1 MLRLLLILFMSLL
14 FQACQGPADVTSAD
28 QTSVTPNFPNA
39 TLSTVLPQDGWKKL
53 GDNLDISLL
62 FPLPINVTNSP
73 YIEAQIGNSTRRFY
87 YYSGDGTSNLIFR
100 YTVTAADLDT
110 NGITFA
116 SSIEL
121 NGGSLTYAPSV
132 SLTADVPTDLTI
144 PLSMIRVDGIVPY
157 LSQVTAPTG
166 GNYASNQL
174 LKYYL
179 AFSEKVTVTGVP
191 TFNVNL
197 TSGTVAAGYRS
208 GSGTKTLQFAYLL
221 QPADSDVDGFTS
233 GTVLSLNSLTGKT
246 ITDEAGNSVSAATYA
261 TSSNN
266 ILINVTQP
274 IITMVTPPVG
284 PATYTVGQQVNFV
297 VTFSQAVNVTGNP
310 ALPINLNTGTVLA
323 SYISGSGT
331 TALTFRYTVQ
341 TNHVDNDGI
350 NLVSPL
356 QLNAGTI
363 KNLAGTQNAAL
374 IYTVPSTATLEVDAA
389 TGPFVVS
396 TFAPTNGMYLET
408 DDLDFTLNFS
418 SVVDANVGTGV
429 IRLPILVGSTTAY
442 ANLFSGS
449 GTSSLVFRYTPTTSH
464 EDLDGITLGGPIEL
478 TGTAYIQDAAFKQA
492 ILNYLPPSTTG
503 ILVDGTSP
511 AINSISTSSTGTLI
525 EGQHLYVTAQF
536 SEVVSISG
544 PAPTMDITVGATNY
558 TINYYSGDGTNSI
571 TFRYTIQAGDADLD
585 GVDIISIAGTLLDL
599 RSHAAPL
606 TFGAT
611 VVSGFIIDAVE
622 SGVSGITPP
631 ADGTYI
637 IGEDLN
643 FVVNWS
649 EPTYLT
655 GSPRL
660 VLMSGFTQLYA
671 TYVAS
676 GSTTTSSIFRYK
688 VKAGDD
694 APLGIS
700 TTGLDLN
707 GGAITDASGN
717 AANTLMVLPNL
728 TLVLLD
734 GIVPYVTV
742 NGITPPA
749 SGVYG
754 VGETLTFMLN
764 WSEDV
769 TPTATTYLKLTI
781 GSTPVVA
788 TLSGIAGNVT
798 TYSYDILAG
807 QLDTN
812 GINMQ
817 SAVFLNALDTVQ
829 DIPGNNA
836 YLQLNQEDIAGGLSG
851 VLVDGVAPTISAV
864 IPPANKTYLINENV
878 DFQVIWSEPVTIDT
892 AVPRIPITVGISQKY
907 ATLVAGTYPT
917 TTSTFRYTVELDVSD
932 ANGIHIGGLGDLGNT
947 TSYIDQNGAM
957 IYDAGTNGATVSFA
971 TPTLTGVKIDGVT
984 ALIDPAD
991 PLPIYSIQALPYKTG
1006 DTFWFD
1012 LRWNKVV
1019 TVDET
1024 GGSPTVN
1031 VQIGSTIVEALYA
1044 SGSGTTDLR
1053 FYYTINDGELDTDG
1067 IDIIGPV
1074 NLNGSTIQFSYG
1086 WPVASWYDAN
1096 LNFVTMNVPL
1106 INVDGVRPTVSS
1118 ITSTNITTPARPD
1131 NLRPGEVL
1139 EYTLVYNE
1147 VVTVAGSPMLEL
1159 TVGSTVVGATYFGG
1173 SGTNTLY
1180 FRYTV
1185 PASNAHSDLDGIAVS
1200 TTMLNSFGQSISDAA
1215 GNLYQWAVPAFSE
1228 KDYVYY
1234 SNILARYRL
1243 SGNDY
1248 TSSTCSGIYQCVTR
1262 LIDIT
1267 GNGNDLIPDS
1277 GATGPV
1283 LINTFGGNSSLAM
1296 QFNNLQQMQ
1305 TTTDMSVKYIIVV
1318 MKSVSDDSNGAPFSN
1333 HNFLARN
1340 TTAGVPT
1347 FQRAIEFISSGSL
1360 KSVQFLP
1367 NQKIKKNGGAFT
1379 VSNASSFA
1387 ATLDQAYW
1395 ANDTEY
1401 IFAFE
1406 LTAATNFLIGSFFGG
1421 NDFNGQIAEIILLND
1436 SAALNETGPLNDID
1450 LIRDQLEAIHDVY

>member
-1 MLRLLLILFMSLL
+1 MMLRLLLILFMSLL

-28 QTSVTPNFPNA
+28 QTTVAPNFPGA

-53 GDNLDISLL
+53 GDDLDISLL

-73 YIEAQIGNSTRRFY
+73 YIEAQIGNNTRRFY
-87 YYSGDGTSNLIFR
+87 YYSGDGTSQLIFR

-121 NGGSLTYAPSV
+121 NGGSLTYSPSV
-132 SLTADVPTDLTI
+132 SLTAAVPTELTI
-144 PLSMIRVDGIVPY
+144 SPSMIRVDGIVPY

-179 AFSEKVTVTGVP
+179 AFSEKVTVNGVP

-221 QPADSDVDGFTS
+221 QPADSDIDGFTS

-261 TSSNN
+261 TNSTN

-274 IITMVTPPVG
+274 IITLVTPP
-284 PATYTVGQQVNFV
+284 AATTYTVGQQLDFV

-323 SYISGSGT
+323 SYLSGSGT
-331 TALTFRYTVQ
+331 TSLTFRYTVL

-350 NLVSPL
+350 SLVSPM

-363 KNLAGTQNAAL
+363 KNLVGTQNAAL
-374 IYTVPSTATLEVDAA
+374 IYTVPSTAGRFVDAA

-396 TFAPTNGMYLET
+396 AFAPTNGMYLET
-408 DDLDFTLNFS
+408 DDLDFTVNFS
-418 SVVDANVGTGV
+418 SIVDANVGTGV
-429 IRLPILVGSTTAY
+429 IRLPIIVGTTTAY
-442 ANLFSGS
+442 ADLFSGS
-449 GTSSLVFRYTPTTSH
+449 GTSALVFRYTPSTSH
-464 EDLDGITLGGPIEL
+464 EDLDGITLSGPIEL

-492 ILNYLPPSTTG
+492 ILGYLPPNTTG

-511 AINSISTSSTGTLI
+511 AITTITSSNTGTLI
-525 EGQHLYVTAQF
+525 EGQHLYITAQF
-536 SEVVSISG
+536 SEVVNISG

-558 TINYYSGDGTNSI
+558 TINYYSGDGTKNI
-571 TFRYTIQAGDADLD
+571 TFRYTIQAGDADLN

-611 VVSGFIIDAVE
+611 AVSGFMIDAIE
-622 SGVSGITPP
+622 SSVTGITPP
-631 ADGTYI
+631 VNDTYI

-643 FVVNWS
+643 FVVTWS

-700 TTGLDLN
+700 TTGFDLN
-707 GGAITDASGN
+707 GGAINDASGN
-717 AANTLMVLPNL
+717 AANILMVLPNL
-728 TLVLLD
+728 SLVLLD
-734 GIVPYVTV
+734 GVVPYVTS
-742 NGITPPA
+742 ITPPA
-749 SGVYG
+749 SDVYG
-754 VGETLTFMLN
+754 VGETLTFMIN

-769 TPTATTYLKLTI
+769 IPTATTYLKLTI
-781 GSTPVVA
+781 GSTPVTAV
-788 TLSGIAGNVT
+788 LSGYAGNVT

-817 SAVFLNALDTVQ
+817 SAIFLNALDTVQ

-836 YLQLNQEDIAGGLSG
+836 YLQLNQEDITGGIGLTG
-851 VLVDGVAPTISAV
+851 VLVDGIAPTISAV
-864 IPPANKTYLINENV
+864 TPPANKTYLYNENV
-878 DFQVIWSEPVTIDT
+878 DFQVLWSEPVTIDT
-892 AVPRIPITVGISQKY
+892 AVPRIPIMVGLSQKY

-917 TTSTFRYTVELDVSD
+917 TTSTFRYTVEADVSD

-957 IYDAGTNGATVSFA
+957 IYDAGTNAATVSFA

-984 ALIDPAD
+984 AIINPLD
-991 PLPIYSIQALPYKTG
+991 PLPNYSIQVLPYKIGQNFT
-1006 DTFWFD
+1006 FD
-1012 LRWNKVV
+1012 LRFTKAV
-1019 TVDET
+1019 TVDTT
-1024 GGSPTVN
+1024 GGTPSVN
-1031 VQIGSTIVEALYA
+1031 VKIGSTTYQAEYIA
-1044 SGSGTTDLR
+1044 GSGTTDLT
-1053 FYYTINDGELDTDG
+1053 FNYDVVGGELDTDG
-1067 IDIIGPV
+1067 IDLIGPI
-1074 NLNGSTIQFSYG
+1074 NLNGGTIQFSYG
-1086 WPVASWYDAN
+1086 WPVASWYDAG
-1096 LNFVTMNVPL
+1096 LNFTSMNVTL
-1106 INVDGVRPTVSS
+1106 IKVDGVRPTASS
-1118 ITSTNITTPARPD
+1118 ITSTNISVPVRPD
-1131 NLRPGEVL
+1131 NLRPGEIL
-1139 EYTLVYNE
+1139 EFTLVFNE
-1147 VVTVAGSPMLEL
+1147 VVTVTGTPMLEL
-1159 TVGSTVVGATYFGG
+1159 TIGSTVVGATFFGG

-1180 FRYTV
+1180 FRYTIA
-1185 PASNAHSDLDGIAVS
+1185 ASNALSDLDGIAVS
-1200 TTMLNSFGQSISDAA
+1200 TTMLNSWPQEIADAA
-1215 GNLYQWAVPAFSE
+1215 GNAYQWAVPAFTE

-1234 SNILARYRL
+1234 SNILARYRI

-1248 TSSTCSGIYQCVTR
+1248 TSSTCSGSYQCVTS

-1267 GNGNDLIPDS
+1267 GNGNHLIPDS

-1283 LINTFGGNSSLAM
+1283 VINTFGGNSSLAM

-1318 MKSVSDDSNGAPFSN
+1318 MKSVSDGSAAAAFSN

-1360 KSVQFLP
+1360 KSIQFLP
-1367 NQKIKKNGGAFT
+1367 NQKVKKNGGAFT
-1379 VSNASSFA
+1379 VSSASSFA
-1387 ATLDQAYW
+1387 ATLNQAYW

-1406 LTAATNFLIGSFFGG
+1406 LTAATNFLTGSFFGG

-1450 LIRDQLEAIHDVY
+1450 LIRDQLETIHDVY